1 MNPNV
6 AALIEN
12 GKAVSIGMAKVAAAK
27 PNDHPLQSNAK
38 SFRGAAQIISALTM
52 ELARADE
59 RASQLTD
66 KLRRIAN
73 LQVRHAPEA
82 IQSGDWKAIVAELQ
96 VVAQEG
102 LTPGTNERSPRGPR
116 IPRRPPAIG

>member
-12 GKAVSIGMAKVAAAK
+12 GKAVSIGMARVAASK

-52 ELARADE
+52 ELAQADE
-59 RASQLTD
+59 RATQLTE

-73 LQVRHAPEA
+73 LQVRYAPEA
-82 IQSGDWKAIVAELQ
+82 IKEGDWKAIVAELQ
-96 VVAQEG
+96 VVAQEA
-102 LTPGTNERSPRGPR
+102 LTPGTTEPRHRGPKG
-116 IPRRPPAIG
+116 PPSIG